1 MKSQIDLILKSEKP
15 VRNARAGF
23 LTKRNGKPKGID
35 GGTEKWDNTEAN
47 KLSSMCRFY
56 SIIHEEP
63 EGGYSAEV
71 PALPGCYTD
80 GDTIEEVKANL
91 REAIQLYLEV
101 SEGDRENLPAG
112 SSVLEVSV

>member
-1 MKSQIDLILKSEKP
+1 MPIQPTKTEKP

-23 LTKRNGKPKGID
+23 LTKSKGKPKGID

-112 SSVLEVSV
+112 SRVLEVSV